1 LTRTPRLLGLATAVP
16 PYALPQAEVRAQ
28 ATRFFGAAGER
39 LMPVFDNA
47 GIEARQGTEPLAWYL
62 EPHGWTDRNE
72 AYLNG
77 AVALVE
83 KAAVAA
89 LAKAG
94 LVPAEIDAIVTVSTT
109 GIATPSLDAL
119 LMTRLPFRRDVLRL
133 PIFGLGCA
141 GGVLGLSR
149 AAALARAEPG
159 SRVLLLVVELCTLS
173 FRKDDP
179 SKSNI
184 VATALFGDGAA
195 AAIVSTSGAGPAL
208 GAGGEHCWPDTL
220 DIMGWDV
227 TPDGLKAIFSRDIPA
242 LIRNHMR
249 GVIDAFLDRH
259 ALRLDSF
266 DAITCHPGGT
276 KVIAALEAV
285 FEQSSGSMVEARSV
299 LSRHGNMSA
308 PTVLFVLEAML
319 AADPRR
325 RLLLTAMGP
334 GFTAAF
340 QMLDGRV
347 PGER

>member
-1 LTRTPRLLGLATAVP
+1 LTRGPRLIGLATAAP
-16 PYALPQAEVRAQ
+16 PFPLPQKDVRAQ
-28 ATRFFGAAGER
+28 AAGFFGAAGDR

-47 GIEARQGTEPLAWYL
+47 GIETRHGAQPMAWYL

-77 AVALVE
+77 ALALIE
-83 KAAVAA
+83 KAAASA

-94 LVPAEIDAIVTVSTT
+94 LDPTEIDAIVTVSTT

-119 LMTRLPFRRDVLRL
+119 LMSRLPFRRDVLRL

-195 AAIVSTSGAGPAL
+195 AAIVSTLGAGPAL
-208 GAGGEHCWPDTL
+208 GPAGEHCWPDTL

-227 TPDGLKAIFSRDIPA
+227 APDGLKAIFSRDIPA

-249 GVIDAFLDRH
+249 GVIDAFLARH
-259 ALRLDSF
+259 GLPLGDF

-285 FEQSSGSMVEARSV
+285 FEQPAGSMVEARRV
-299 LSRHGNMSA
+299 LARHGNMSA
-308 PTVLFVLEAML
+308 PTVLFVLDAML
-319 AADPRR
+319 AADPER

-340 QMLDGRV
+340 QVLDGR
-347 PGER
+347 